1 MHSIDDA
8 DEDDHPDLSPRLEV
22 WLAERQVFTA
32 AATLRELEDAGAAIE
47 AVRAA
52 HLSYRTAWLRF
63 MVSLCNLPLADRP
76 GAVEHVME
84 ALREAHL
91 LRPRG
96 RDELP
101 RRGDEPTH
109 PLDVPP
115 EVSHE

>member
-1 MHSIDDA
+1 MNFIDDA
-8 DEDDHPDLSPRLEV
+8 GEDDHPDLSPRLEV

-32 AATLRELEDAGAAIE
+32 AATLRELEDAGDAIE

-96 RDELP
+96 REGLP
-101 RRGDEPTH
+101 QSGDEP
-109 PLDVPP
+109 PQPFDLPP